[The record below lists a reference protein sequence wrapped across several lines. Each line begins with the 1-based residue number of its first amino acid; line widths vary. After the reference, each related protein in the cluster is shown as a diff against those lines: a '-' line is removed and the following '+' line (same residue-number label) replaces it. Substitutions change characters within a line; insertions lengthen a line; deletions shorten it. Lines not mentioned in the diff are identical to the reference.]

1 MREILFRGKRID
13 NGKWIEGLY
22 CQRKEKVFGGIRTRY
37 MIVVPTVDSFSGARW
52 IAIDLATA
60 GQYTG
65 LTDKNGKKI
74 FEGDIVEVQFPS
86 AKAIGKVIFE
96 NGNYIVRY
104 TSKMFNGLY
113 YLIEKREVKVVGN
126 IHDNPKL
133 LKGEGNDT

>member
-37 MIVVPTVDSFSGARW
+37 MIVVPTVDSISGARW

-104 TSKMFNGLY
+104 TSKMFNSLY